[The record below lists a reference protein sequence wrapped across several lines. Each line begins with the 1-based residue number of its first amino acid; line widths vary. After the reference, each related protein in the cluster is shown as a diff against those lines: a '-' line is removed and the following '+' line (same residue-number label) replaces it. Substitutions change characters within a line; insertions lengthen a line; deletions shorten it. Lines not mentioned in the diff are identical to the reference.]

1 MKNNIDKLAQDKL
14 YHYQASPPDDA
25 WLFIKANIKQ
35 KKNSFIP
42 PFLWKGMAA
51 TIALL
56 ISFGTGYFVSFKQSS
71 KLFIQTNNEIAQQ
84 LFSKSDAE
92 IKLTNE
98 LEKNRKAFQSDRDL
112 VSHAKSSSIRNKT
125 SVTDSVE
132 NSAEIGTLNPIGY
145 PELAILE
152 TNKPKFFIGAEQKKI
167 SPQELIALQSV
178 FFDENVQHQIR
189 NAPKKWAIGG
199 QFAPAYSYREMKNN
213 QSNLSSDYYNSI
225 EKALLTFS
233 GGLSINLEISNRF
246 VMESG
251 INYSQLGQSSN
262 MLYAQANP
270 NQSRAYEVLTS
281 AGVIIPKP
289 TSIGQISGGYSYVD
303 ALGNIIN
310 PNAEIIQNF
319 SYLEIPFNARF
330 KLIDKKLDF
339 WVVGGVNTDVLL
351 GNKVFFKEDNNKMFI
366 GETENL
372 NNFRYSTNLRISF
385 DYEISSKLNFNF
397 EPGFKYSLT
406 PINKNPEI
414 DNYPY
419 AFGISTGFVY
429 KF

>member
-1 MKNNIDKLAQDKL
+1 
-14 YHYQASPPDDA
+14 
-25 WLFIKANIKQ
+25 
-35 KKNSFIP
+35 
-42 PFLWKGMAA
+42 
-51 TIALL
+51 
-56 ISFGTGYFVSFKQSS
+56 
-71 KLFIQTNNEIAQQ
+71 
-84 LFSKSDAE
+84 
-92 IKLTNE
+92 
-98 LEKNRKAFQSDRDL
+98 
-112 VSHAKSSSIRNKT
+112 
-125 SVTDSVE
+125 
-132 NSAEIGTLNPIGY
+132 
-145 PELAILE
+145 
-152 TNKPKFFIGAEQKKI
+152 
-167 SPQELIALQSV
+167 
-178 FFDENVQHQIR
+178 
-189 NAPKKWAIGG
+189 
-199 QFAPAYSYREMKNN
+199 MKNN